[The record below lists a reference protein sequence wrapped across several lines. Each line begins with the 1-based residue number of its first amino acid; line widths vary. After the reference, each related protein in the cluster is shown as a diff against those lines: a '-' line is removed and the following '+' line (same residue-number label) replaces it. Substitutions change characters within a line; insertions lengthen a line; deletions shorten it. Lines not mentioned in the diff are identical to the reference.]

1 MEKNKRTAESGVGSP
16 LDRVVREG
24 LSCPKSDKEPVLRHL
39 KKEWMVGLGGAVT
52 QGTRAALWPPWLVQG

>member
-1 MEKNKRTAESGVGSP
+1 M
-16 LDRVVREG
+16 DRVVREG

-52 QGTRAALWPPWLVQG
+52 QGTRAALWPQWLVQG